1 VMLGENHIL
10 TLNLILNP
18 DLNPH
23 PVRKSEGR
31 ITITITSKIRRERSA
46 GFVRKFVTSG
56 ALSFNA

>member
-1 VMLGENHIL
+1 MLGENHIL

-31 ITITITSKIRRERSA
+31 MTSTSKITREQSA
-46 GFVRKFVTSG
+46 GFFTKFVTPG